1 MKQSDWQRAYEQA
14 PASFTGRMETTL
26 AHLKEEEPM
35 KKLSLRIVCIAA
47 AAVLAL
53 MGTAIALT
61 ATGVLDTYTDIQPLP
76 TAQSLVQKDFDQQG
90 GENDLFTL
98 TDPAVLE
105 AAARE
110 TLEKNPDMVKTYL
123 SGKTT
128 VEKALMGKAMALT
141 RGKADPEAL
150 RRKLLELLGKQG

>member
-53 MGTAIALT
+53 MGAVGWLNGLGWEYYWSLFVAAGLFGWQQKLIFNRDRDNCFKAFMNNNYVGL
-61 ATGVLDTYTDIQPLP
+61 VLFLGL
-76 TAQSLVQKDFDQQG
+76 AMS
-90 GENDLFTL
+90 
-98 TDPAVLE
+98 
-105 AAARE
+105 
-110 TLEKNPDMVKTYL
+110 YL
-123 SGKTT
+123 
-128 VEKALMGKAMALT
+128 
-141 RGKADPEAL
+141 
-150 RRKLLELLGKQG
+150 

>member
-1 MKQSDWQRAYEQA
+1 MKQSNWQRAYEQA

-61 ATGVLDTYTDIQPLP
+61 ATGVLDTYTGIQPLP

-90 GENDLFTL
+90 GE
-98 TDPAVLE
+98 
-105 AAARE
+105 
-110 TLEKNPDMVKTYL
+110 
-123 SGKTT
+123 TT
-128 VEKALMGKAMALT
+128 CS
-141 RGKADPEAL
+141 P
-150 RRKLLELLGKQG
+150 